1 VKDDYPRQDAGL
13 LFMCFQA
20 SIDKQFAYIQRRANQ
35 CHDPIIRQLPKNFQ
49 ELVELDWPVR
59 WGQGTEKATLEGPW
73 ITLKGGEF
81 FFTPSIPFLA
91 ELGNRQRRQND

>member
-35 CHDPIIRQLPKNFQ
+35 RHDPIIRQLPKNFQ